1 MKNMSSFKHDILLR
15 AVKALNI
22 VLAFI
27 PFFVCWKLYYSP
39 KVYGVPYFWKG
50 DIVISLLFIGLYGIF
65 GRIYDAFLVSLNRI
79 SEMIYSQALSAVMVN
94 VIMYVVLFLLIR
106 DIPNPLPLLL
116 AFAAQI
122 LLFAAWSYWSHQWY
136 FKTFPAKNTI
146 IIYDERIGMDE
157 LIDEYGLTKKF
168 AINDICHIS
177 DCLRDDLALLRRQ
190 NPEAVYLCGV
200 HSKDRNV
207 ILKYCVTND
216 ISVYVIPRIGD
227 TLMSGAKRMH
237 MFHLPVLRVDRY
249 KADPEYAFVKRLFDI
264 VLSLTALIILLP
276 VFLLTAIAIKLEDR
290 GPVFYRQIRLTKD
303 GKKFGLLKFRSMRT
317 DAEKDGVARLS
328 TGDNDD
334 RITKTGRFIRKV
346 RIDELPQLLNILAG
360 QMTIVGPRPERPSI
374 AKEYEKQLPEF
385 VLRLQ
390 VKAGL
395 TGYAQVY
402 GKYNTTPYDK
412 LMMDLM
418 YIAHATIIEDIR
430 IIFATVKILFLPES
444 TEGIKAGETTAM
456 IRTIDETQIK
466 QNDSE

>member
-1 MKNMSSFKHDILLR
+1 MTVKSYEFKHDVLLR

-22 VLAFI
+22 LLAFI
-27 PFFVCWKLYYSP
+27 PFLVCWKLYYSP
-39 KVYGVPYFWKG
+39 RVYAVPYFWKG
-50 DIVISLLFIGLYGIF
+50 DLVISLLFVGLYSIF

-79 SEMIYSQALSAVMVN
+79 SEMIYSQALSVLMAN

-106 DIPNPLPLLL
+106 NIPNPLPLLG
-116 AFAAQI
+116 AFAGQV
-122 LLFAAWSYWSHQWY
+122 LLFSIWSYYAHQWY

-146 IIYDERIGMDE
+146 IIYDERMGMEE
-157 LIDEYGLTKKF
+157 LIEEYGLTKKF
-168 AINDICHIS
+168 AINDICHVR
-177 DCLRDDLALLRRQ
+177 DCLCDNLDILRRKK
-190 NPEAVYLCGV
+190 PEAVYLCGV

-207 ILKYCVTND
+207 ILKYCVAVGIT
-216 ISVYVIPRIGD
+216 VYVIPRIGD

-249 KADPEYAFVKRLFDI
+249 KPDPEYAFIKRFFDI
-264 VLSLTALIILLP
+264 VLSLLAIIILLP

-346 RIDELPQLLNILAG
+346 RIDELPQLFNILIG

-374 AKEYEKQLPEF
+374 AKEYEKYLPEF
-385 VLRLQ
+385 TLRLQ

-418 YIAHATIIEDIR
+418 YISHASIFEDIR
-430 IIFATVKILFLPES
+430 IIFATIKILFLPES
-444 TEGIKAGETTAM
+444 TEGIQVGETTAL
-456 IRTIDETQIK
+456 IPVVKDIEEK
-466 QNDSE
+466 EAE